1 MDYKHDAGVTRRRRR
16 RRRQPRVVLL
26 GLALVAAA
34 MAVTGLVR
42 MVKGSGSDTDADV
55 SKSVETAVTAT
66 ASTAETKTNETK
78 TETKTDTKTEE
89 TKPAETKAEP
99 ASAETTSGEKESRT
113 PYGEPLPEAE
123 ALEKADRLA
132 RGYFYDE
139 AIESLKNV
147 DTDAARAKI
156 AEIETLKSQLV
167 PYEGKYYHVFF
178 HSLIVYPDLAF
189 DNKGH
194 PAQGY
199 NEWMTTVSEFQK
211 MLPLFLENDFVLY
224 DITEMMELDANG
236 KAQPKPIYLPAGK
249 KPLVISIDDVNYYD
263 YMKPD
268 GFADRLD
275 VDENGRVVTIVKDHD
290 GVEHVTY
297 DGDVMPILDTFVD
310 EHPEF
315 SFRGAKGIV
324 AETGYAGAFGYRIT
338 DLELFSEAEG
348 KAMLEKVKE
357 VAQALRNTGWQ
368 ISSHS
373 YTHNQYW
380 NKKTITMEQMQ
391 YDTGRWQNEIEP
403 YVGDT
408 NIFISPFGVQFDDNA
423 PVFRYLIEKG
433 KFNIYCPVGSP
444 MNVRFAGD
452 VMFMERLNL
461 DGYTMM
467 KHPERISKYFFDP
480 KLVLDPARPPM
491 D

>member
-1 MDYKHDAGVTRRRRR
+1 MQYKHDAGTPARTQRRRRR
-16 RRRQPRVVLL
+16 RRPTVVLY
-26 GLALVAAA
+26 GLALLAAL
-34 MAVTGLVR
+34 MAVTGLVKLVTGR
-42 MVKGSGSDTDADV
+42 GGDTPADV
-55 SKSVETAVTAT
+55 TKNAGK
-66 ASTAETKTNETK
+66 TAEATTVAADG
-78 TETKTDTKTEE
+78 TKTDDAAKTNDGAPVV
-89 TKPAETKAEP
+89 TA
-99 ASAETTSGEKESRT
+99 
-113 PYGEPLPEAE
+113 EPLPEDE
-123 ALEKADRLA
+123 AILKADTLA

-139 AIESLKNV
+139 AIEALQGV
-147 DTDAARAKI
+147 DTDAAKAKI
-156 AEIETLKSQLV
+156 AEIQDLKSKLV
-167 PYEGKYYHVFF
+167 LYEGKYYHVFF

-236 KAQPKPIYLPAGK
+236 NAQPKPIYLPAGK